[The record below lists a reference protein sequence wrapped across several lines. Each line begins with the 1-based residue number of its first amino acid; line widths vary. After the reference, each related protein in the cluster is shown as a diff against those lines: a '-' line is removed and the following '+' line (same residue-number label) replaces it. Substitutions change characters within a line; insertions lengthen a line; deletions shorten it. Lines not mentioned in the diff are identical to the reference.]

1 MSYEGGDHLWRTHTF
16 NFTLH
21 ILWNPQQ
28 REPPVLGPRLWI
40 NYPWLHDIRQ
50 LASPLLPLINYS
62 QWKSNHVCY
71 YCWSSVTYLFP
82 SSFPPSFLLTA
93 MNHFGVTFASLVDI
107 YKGNMIPRGCTLP
120 TLVFFWLC
128 HQKVDISAMEFDVHI
143 QIDVRMNRNNFGE
156 TLLLH
161 LVPLIRVCKLSENVQ
176 NYWRREPRVGTEGS
190 IGVLSNVEHEW
201 ALETHETHQAGS
213 CQAS

>member
-82 SSFPPSFLLTA
+82 SSFPPSFLLIA
-93 MNHFGVTFASLVDI
+93 MNHFGVTFASLVEI
-107 YKGNMIPRGCTLP
+107 YKDNVSLIQCQTAGPVPHMIPRGCTLP
-120 TLVFFWLC
+120 TLVSPDFATRRL
-128 HQKVDISAMEFDVHI
+128 I
-143 QIDVRMNRNNFGE
+143 
-156 TLLLH
+156 
-161 LVPLIRVCKLSENVQ
+161 LVPWNLMYTFKLTSGWIVTTLVKPCFFIWCRWSVFVRFQKMCKSTDGGNPE
-176 NYWRREPRVGTEGS
+176 
-190 IGVLSNVEHEW
+190 
-201 ALETHETHQAGS
+201 
-213 CQAS
+213 